1 MRIQRSSRS
10 ATMNNPGTSVDERCP
25 SQSLSTPSATTDFLF
40 INQTS
45 NSLLY
50 KAGNCQYIRSHVR
63 KRPEK
68 QFQQKRSKHKERQK
82 GEIKRESRPLVPP
95 GPGQSTFES
104 LFHDANCPTARLD
117 RSWLSW
123 LASLDTH
130 TGLSRREGNTG
141 IESSCKACGSQSNL
155 PTGQR
160 PQENKERVRPRQS
173 RQAGTD
179 ALLKLSPI
187 EVLGAGRVDP
197 FSSFPVEKPDRAL
210 LEALDHRKSPDL
222 YVLRLYHFRMQTVT
236 LHLSHKTHAS

>member
-1 MRIQRSSRS
+1 
-10 ATMNNPGTSVDERCP
+10 MNNSGTSGDGKCP
-25 SQSLSTPSATTDFLF
+25 SQFLSTPAATSDFLF

-68 QFQQKRSKHKERQK
+68 QFQQKRSKHKELRK
-82 GEIKRESRPLVPP
+82 REIKQESRPLVPP

-104 LFHDANCPTARLD
+104 LFHDANCPNARLD

-123 LASLDTH
+123 LASLDTD
-130 TGLSRREGNTG
+130 TGLGRREGNTG

-155 PTGQR
+155 PIRQK
-160 PQENKERVRPRQS
+160 PQENKERMRVPRQS

-179 ALLKLSPI
+179 ALLELSPI

-197 FSSFPVEKPDRAL
+197 FSSCPVEKPDRAL
-210 LEALDHRKSPDL
+210 HEALDHRKSPVL
-222 YVLRLYHFRMQTVT
+222 YVLRLYHLRVQTVT
-236 LHLSHKTHAS
+236 LHLSHKTHTS